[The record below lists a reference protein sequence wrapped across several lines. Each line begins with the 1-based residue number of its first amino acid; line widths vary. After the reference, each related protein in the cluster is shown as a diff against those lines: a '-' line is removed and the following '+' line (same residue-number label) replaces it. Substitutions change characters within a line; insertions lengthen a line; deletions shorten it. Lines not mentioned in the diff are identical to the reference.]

1 MKKNIRVFENGK
13 YIDKEINY
21 IPIRYIISILL
32 AIFEIASIIAILV
45 LLAMYVPYFY
55 VAIYITVIVIEIKI
69 IASDENPDYKVP
81 WLIAVIALPI
91 VGMMLYFMFSKRKLP
106 KKIIKRLDVVNKP
119 LDYENHQ
126 NNLNKLKEK
135 DELLYT
141 QALNL
146 CNISDSHIY
155 INNETKYFKLGEE
168 MFGDMLKELSTA
180 TKFIFLEFFIIE
192 EGIFWNKIL
201 EILKRKASD
210 GVIVKLVYDDIGCMS
225 TLPGNY
231 YKELRK
237 FNISAIPFSKLKGT
251 ADGEF
256 NNRSHRKILVIDGKI
271 AFTGG
276 VNIAD
281 EYINEVERF
290 GHWKDTA
297 VKIKGTSVNELTR
310 LFLIDYYLNEKKL
323 KIDFDIYYNKE
334 EAIFDDNFIIPFG
347 DGPKPI
353 YDKNVGK
360 IAIMNLLNHATRYVY
375 ITTPYLIIDNE
386 LMRCIENAS
395 LRGVDVRIIIPHIP
409 DKKMVFE
416 LTRSSAEILTKSN
429 VLVYEYTPGFVHAKS
444 YIADDKVG
452 IIGTIN
458 LDYRSLTHH
467 FENGVWFHDEKLI
480 KDIKNDFNEMFNC
493 SILINN
499 EKRKV
504 NIFKRVLRALLKL
517 ISPLL

>member
-180 TKFIFLEFFIIE
+180 TKFIFLEFF
-192 EGIFWNKIL
+192 L
-201 EILKRKASD
+201 
-210 GVIVKLVYDDIGCMS
+210 
-225 TLPGNY
+225 
-231 YKELRK
+231 
-237 FNISAIPFSKLKGT
+237 
-251 ADGEF
+251 
-256 NNRSHRKILVIDGKI
+256 
-271 AFTGG
+271 
-276 VNIAD
+276 
-281 EYINEVERF
+281 
-290 GHWKDTA
+290 
-297 VKIKGTSVNELTR
+297 
-310 LFLIDYYLNEKKL
+310 
-323 KIDFDIYYNKE
+323 
-334 EAIFDDNFIIPFG
+334 
-347 DGPKPI
+347 
-353 YDKNVGK
+353 
-360 IAIMNLLNHATRYVY
+360 
-375 ITTPYLIIDNE
+375 
-386 LMRCIENAS
+386 
-395 LRGVDVRIIIPHIP
+395 
-409 DKKMVFE
+409 
-416 LTRSSAEILTKSN
+416 
-429 VLVYEYTPGFVHAKS
+429 
-444 YIADDKVG
+444 
-452 IIGTIN
+452 
-458 LDYRSLTHH
+458 
-467 FENGVWFHDEKLI
+467 
-480 KDIKNDFNEMFNC
+480 
-493 SILINN
+493 
-499 EKRKV
+499 
-504 NIFKRVLRALLKL
+504 
-517 ISPLL
+517 